1 MTTSVTT
8 ASIVN
13 QWDVFQ
19 SYIALM
25 CLLDYQ
31 RRDRQL
37 AIRLML
43 TNAEWRRHILRTKRI
58 HLSVLKAET
67 D

>member
-1 MTTSVTT
+1 
-8 ASIVN
+8 
-13 QWDVFQ
+13 
-19 SYIALM
+19 M

-37 AIRLML
+37 AIGLML
-43 TNAEWRRHILRTKRI
+43 TNAERRSHILRTKRI

-67 D
+67 DNKKKNIVGPINIPVR